1 MQYVTVDRKFG
12 AWWPEQTEVL
22 VLRVGGWKELEEA
35 CDSVSGLPSGPQS
48 LPGSGPGEHRED
60 PCPG

>member
-22 VLRVGGWKELEEA
+22 VLRVGGWKDEEA
-35 CDSVSGLPSGPQS
+35 CDSVSGLPSQDPGS